1 MNRKKYAEDLAKAGS
16 FFYAYKQGR
25 VIKMDLK
32 KLFDKVLEN
41 EDVQGIPLIF
51 VFAIMNSVIEAIS
64 SGECFLSTEYD

>member
-1 MNRKKYAEDLAKAGS
+1 
-16 FFYAYKQGR
+16 
-25 VIKMDLK
+25 MDLK
-32 KLFDKVLEN
+32 KFCDKVLEN

>member
-1 MNRKKYAEDLAKAGS
+1 
-16 FFYAYKQGR
+16 
-25 VIKMDLK
+25 MDLK

-51 VFAIMNSVIEAIS
+51 VFAIMNCVIEAIS

>member
-1 MNRKKYAEDLAKAGS
+1 
-16 FFYAYKQGR
+16 
-25 VIKMDLK
+25 MDIV
-32 KLFDKVLEN
+32 KLCEKVLEN